1 MSLELQL
8 KKMENDEFY
17 EDVGDDVIN
26 ILIPRFPKRYLR
38 NYENPLEFYD
48 ECQFQRRY
56 RFSKDSTIHILFP
69 LVETTLQTVNNR
81 GLPIPPLLQLLT
93 GLRFYAT
100 GSFQLVCGDLRGIS
114 QATVCRIIRK
124 ISIHFAELLGEYIKF
139 PQNME
144 QQRANIALF
153 FNIAGFPSVAG
164 CVDGTHIPIAS
175 PGGNNAE
182 VYRNRKGY
190 FSLNVQVIAGPR
202 REILD
207 IVVRHPGSTHDSVIF
222 DRSSAR
228 VRFEL
233 REIQGL
239 LLGDNGYPHALT
251 L

>member
-124 ISIHFAELLGEYIKF
+124 ISIHFAELLG
-139 PQNME
+139 
-144 QQRANIALF
+144 
-153 FNIAGFPSVAG
+153 